1 MSTKELQPVR
11 GTHDLLADAFATHQ
25 WVISRTQAVGQLYG
39 YGRIDTPI
47 FEFSEVFH
55 RAVGETS
62 DIVSKETYTFISS
75 TMVKEIARLGG
86 DISAF
91 VPDNI
96 AAALRQ
102 RLGQIQ
108 QP

>member
-1 MSTKELQPVR
+1 MDFVQRQGGQAIIR
-11 GTHDLLADAFATHQ
+11 GL
-25 WVISRTQAVGQLYG
+25 RTVW
-39 YGRIDTPI
+39 D
-47 FEFSEVFH
+47 FEFEFRLAQMNRTLNDRV
-55 RAVGETS
+55 ET
-62 DIVSKETYTFISS
+62 IFMMPKETYTFISS